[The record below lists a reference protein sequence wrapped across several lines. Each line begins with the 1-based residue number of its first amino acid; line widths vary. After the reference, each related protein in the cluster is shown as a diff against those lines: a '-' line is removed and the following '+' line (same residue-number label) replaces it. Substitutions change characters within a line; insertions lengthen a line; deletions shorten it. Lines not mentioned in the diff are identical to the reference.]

1 MLFYEFIQ
9 QIFHD
14 MWNHKLRSLLA
25 LFGIVW
31 GTMAVIVL
39 LALGQGFYDKQ
50 MRALASLAAGT
61 LEIYLGKTTK
71 PYQGLPLG
79 RRILVKAE
87 VINNLPQAL
96 PELAHTSPN
105 LMISG
110 SLTHGI
116 EQTQTTVSGV
126 SADYGVIRHWQPMPN
141 GRFINILDTQDIKR
155 VVFLG
160 ANLKQSLFH
169 NAEALQRQILIN
181 GMPFTVI
188 GVRAKKNQAESWEDY
203 HAFIPYSTFISLW
216 GDQNLNQFVVTAKD
230 PKQSNPAKN
239 ALTHYFAKHYYFDLT
254 DKNVLNIM
262 DYSSF
267 RSFYVWFFRAVQWFL
282 GLCGAFTLCV
292 GGIGIANTL
301 FLIVQ
306 ERTQEIGLRKAM
318 GAQKHHILGQ
328 ILLETL
334 VLVGM
339 GGLLGM
345 TLALSI
351 IKLLAVIALPDWL
364 GNPVISMPTV
374 LATGLIL
381 LTVGLLAGYFPAR
394 RAANMQPVEALAAP
408 SC

>member
-31 GTMAVIVL
+31 GTMAVRVL

-141 GRFINILDTQDIKR
+141 GYPH
-155 VVFLG
+155 G
-160 ANLKQSLFH
+160 
-169 NAEALQRQILIN
+169 
-181 GMPFTVI
+181 
-188 GVRAKKNQAESWEDY
+188 
-203 HAFIPYSTFISLW
+203 
-216 GDQNLNQFVVTAKD
+216 
-230 PKQSNPAKN
+230 
-239 ALTHYFAKHYYFDLT
+239 
-254 DKNVLNIM
+254 
-262 DYSSF
+262 
-267 RSFYVWFFRAVQWFL
+267 
-282 GLCGAFTLCV
+282 
-292 GGIGIANTL
+292 
-301 FLIVQ
+301 
-306 ERTQEIGLRKAM
+306 
-318 GAQKHHILGQ
+318 
-328 ILLETL
+328 
-334 VLVGM
+334 
-339 GGLLGM
+339 
-345 TLALSI
+345 
-351 IKLLAVIALPDWL
+351 
-364 GNPVISMPTV
+364 
-374 LATGLIL
+374 
-381 LTVGLLAGYFPAR
+381 
-394 RAANMQPVEALAAP
+394 
-408 SC
+408 